1 MSDTDLLDSELETDL
16 GEEDGAV
23 ESDPSSDE
31 GMQLHTKKFALQH
44 LLDKAASVVPSKD
57 IMPVLKN
64 FQVEAK
70 AGSVRVTATDLELS
84 VIATSEMVTVQKPG
98 SAVFPAKRLME
109 IVKEAEDGDLVI
121 TVEGQKAKVEVGR
134 THWTLQLMDG
144 DDYPELPNIEDIE
157 FHPIDRAKF
166 VGWIRSV
173 RYAAATETVRPSL
186 MVIDISDGQMRA
198 SDGVRF
204 QQVTVGKEI
213 PIDISIPINAVD
225 DLVKILST
233 TEAPKIE
240 LGEDEESLFFKV
252 GGDTFIAQKLNAVFP
267 DVDEQLLKPAL
278 ANDQVLN
285 VDRNDLVK
293 AIKRVRITADPETN
307 AVILALTK
315 DKMTVKSKDKY
326 GSTCEEEL
334 DVKWDGK
341 DREVAFNHT
350 HLLQMLNMTD
360 LSSCE
365 FRLGEDTKTR
375 PSPLLLRDDDAGQ
388 VGMLNQIRTDWLG

>member
-1 MSDTDLLDSELETDL
+1 MTTTDYELTD
-16 GEEDGAV
+16 EAQDFPAAEDQA
-23 ESDPSSDE
+23 E
-31 GMQLHTKKFALQH
+31 GLKLHTKKFALQH

-57 IMPVLKN
+57 ILPVLKN
-64 FQVEAK
+64 FQVEAT
-70 AGSVRVTATDLELS
+70 AGKVRVTATDLELS
-84 VIATSEMVTVQKPG
+84 VIATSEMVTVQQPG
-98 SAVFPAKRLME
+98 TAVFPAKRLME
-109 IVKEAEDGDLVI
+109 IVKEAEDGDLTI
-121 TVEGQKAKVEVGR
+121 SVENGEAKIEVGK
-134 THWTLQLMDG
+134 THWTLKLMDG
-144 DDYPELPNIEDIE
+144 SDYPELPDIE
-157 FHPIDRAKF
+157 EVEFHSVDRAKF

-173 RYAAATETVRPSL
+173 RHAAATETTRPSL
-186 MVIDISDGQMRA
+186 MVIDISGGQMRA

-225 DLVKILST
+225 DLVKILQT

-285 VDRNDLVK
+285 VDRNDLAK

-307 AVILALTK
+307 AVVLDLSK
-315 DKMTVKSKDKY
+315 DKMQVKSKDKY
-326 GSTCEEEL
+326 GSTCTEDL

-341 DREVAFNHT
+341 DRSVAFNHE

-360 LSSCE
+360 LASCE

-375 PSPLLLRDDDAGQ
+375 PSPILLRDDEAGQ
-388 VGMLNQIRTDWLG
+388 VGMLNQLRTDWLG